1 MAPEDAIWMEVNAKY
16 NLKIYFIGPGD
27 EIFAP
32 LNIWPISPQEQR
44 LSNINEYTQ
53 IRLTKK
59 SKVTK
64 NDDCIASPNYVY
76 GGITYYHTIQKY
88 Y

>member
-1 MAPEDAIWMEVNAKY
+1 MALKDVIWLEVNAKF
-16 NLKIYFIGPGD
+16 NLIIYFISLGE

-32 LNIWPISPQEQR
+32 MNVRKITPQQQKLNNMI
-44 LSNINEYTQ
+44 EYTQ

-64 NDDCIASPNYVY
+64 NDECEATPN
-76 GGITYYHTIQKY
+76 
-88 Y
+88 